1 MSKYTKKRVH
11 TDTIESLT
19 EDEKASLSRVIEDVR
34 LDLTPQDD
42 YDEPIGYLNPVTDKK
57 IISKIEH
64 LLLQSEGAYYLNVP
78 KIKSW
83 ALAVVSQHEIFFD
96 KHCSFSL
103 GKETIHI
110 KVMHPDGSLLNPEAI
125 KHVFIHEVCHCI
137 CPTNGHGD
145 EFWCL
150 LTALPK
156 YKEAPPRGYI
166 CKIHQQDS
174 NLVRP
179 ATIDSSV
186 AWICARG
193 VCVLKNDEQHKK
205 PQSNEETNNVQK
217 LSRR

>member
-1 MSKYTKKRVH
+1 M
-11 TDTIESLT
+11 ESLT

-42 YDEPIGYLNPVTDKK
+42 YVEPISYTHPVTDKK
-57 IISKIEH
+57 IIPIIEH
-64 LLLQSEGAYYLNVP
+64 LLLKVEGAYYLNIP
-78 KIKSW
+78 KIRSW

-110 KVMHPDGSLLNPEAI
+110 KVTHPDGYLLNPEAI

-137 CPTNGHGD
+137 CPTTGHGD

-150 LTALPK
+150 LTGLPR

-179 ATIDSSV
+179 ATNDASV

-193 VCVLKNDEQHKK
+193 VCVLKNNEQHKK
-205 PQSNEETNNVQK
+205 KTEEQTKQNVKK
-217 LSRR
+217 LRTM